1 MKGWG
6 ANIRGQYIKKRRE
19 LTAELADLE
28 SLEEDNSL
36 KDEQLLRRGH
46 IQNELLELMEKE
58 EEYWHQK
65 ASEKWLLHGDNNTE
79 YFHRIANGRK
89 RKKTIFSLQH
99 DQDTIQG
106 TPDLLKHATEFYK
119 YLFGPVQQVNM
130 RLRDNVWETEEQLS
144 DLDRDELDRDFSDE
158 EVKQV
163 IDSMEKK

>member
-6 ANIRGQYIKKRRE
+6 ANIRGQDIKKRRE

-36 KDEQLLRRGH
+36 TDEQLLRRGH

-89 RKKTIFSLQH
+89 RKKTFSPYNMTRTLSKGLLVFLNMLQSF
-99 DQDTIQG
+99 TN
-106 TPDLLKHATEFYK
+106 L
-119 YLFGPVQQVNM
+119 YLAQFN
-130 RLRDNVWETEEQLS
+130 RLT
-144 DLDRDELDRDFSDE
+144 
-158 EVKQV
+158 
-163 IDSMEKK
+163 